1 MQPPMLTVPSVSA
14 DAHCERNKAQHAA
27 ARCNTLQHAAFVFH
41 TSDDAAAHSG
51 VEPVMLFAG
60 YSHCIQCDAV
70 TAEPVMLFAGY
81 SHCIQCDA
89 VTAYAR
95 GQCRAQQCA
104 AAAPTDAAK
113 LRCAHF
119 VLALVYSRAVT
130 GQQRRFASTAQ

>member
-27 ARCNTLQHAAFVFH
+27 ARCNTLQHAAFVFP

-51 VEPVMLFAG
+51 V
-60 YSHCIQCDAV
+60 
-70 TAEPVMLFAGY
+70 EPVMLFAGY

-119 VLALVYSRAVT
+119 DLALVYSRAVT